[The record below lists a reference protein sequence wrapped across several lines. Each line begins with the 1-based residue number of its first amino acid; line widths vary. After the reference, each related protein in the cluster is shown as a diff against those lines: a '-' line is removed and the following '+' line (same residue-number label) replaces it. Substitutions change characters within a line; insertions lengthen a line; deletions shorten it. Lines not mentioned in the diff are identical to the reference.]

1 MVIKMNYKERL
12 KELREYNNMSQY
24 DIAKLLNIKR
34 SSYNQFEQQYDIIPI
49 KRLNEVSNIFDCS
62 IDYILGLTNKK
73 KYINSNKEI
82 NEELSQE
89 RLKTFRKER
98 KITQVKL
105 ASILNTSQSA
115 IVGFERGRNI
125 IATPFLYELCKKYH
139 ISADY
144 LLGKIDEPQELS
156 WGFIISKNT

>member
-62 IDYILGLTNKK
+62 IDYILGLTNEK

-89 RLKTFRKER
+89 RLKVFRKER

-156 WGFIISKNT
+156 

>member
-89 RLKTFRKER
+89 RLKVFRKER

-156 WGFIISKNT
+156 

>member
-89 RLKTFRKER
+89 RLKVFRKER

-125 IATPFLYELCKKYH
+125 IATPFLYELCKKYNL
-139 ISADY
+139 SADY
-144 LLGKIDEPQELS
+144 LLGKIDEPQEL
-156 WGFIISKNT
+156 F

>member
-73 KYINSNKEI
+73 KYINSNKKI

-139 ISADY
+139 LSADY

-156 WGFIISKNT
+156 

>member
-73 KYINSNKEI
+73 KYINSNNEI

-89 RLKTFRKER
+89 RLKAFRKER

-156 WGFIISKNT
+156 

>member
-1 MVIKMNYKERL
+1 MPVSRAGSYARSVCIYLHERI
-12 KELREYNNMSQY
+12 YT
-24 DIAKLLNIKR
+24 
-34 SSYNQFEQQYDIIPI
+34 
-49 KRLNEVSNIFDCS
+49 LNEVSNIFDCS

-89 RLKTFRKER
+89 RLKVFRKER

-105 ASILNTSQSA
+105 ASILNTFHTV
-115 IVGFERGRNI
+115 IVDYEHGRNL
-125 IATPFLYELCKKYH
+125 IASPFLYTICKKYN

-144 LLGKIDEPQELS
+144 LLGKINDPKYLR
-156 WGFIISKNT
+156 

>member
-89 RLKTFRKER
+89 RLKVFRKER

-125 IATPFLYELCKKYH
+125 IATSFLYELCKKYH

-156 WGFIISKNT
+156 

>member
-144 LLGKIDEPQELS
+144 LLGKIDEPQEL
-156 WGFIISKNT
+156 F

>member
-1 MVIKMNYKERL
+1 MNYGIKL

-49 KRLNEVSNIFDCS
+49 KRLNEVANIFNCS
-62 IDYILGLTNKK
+62 IDYILGLTDQKC
-73 KYINSNKEI
+73 YSNLTIEIDKEI
-82 NEELSQE
+82 SKE
-89 RLKTFRKER
+89 RLRAWRKE
-98 KITQVKL
+98 KKLTQEKL
-105 ASILNTSQSA
+105 AQILKTTQSV

-125 IATPFLYELCKKYH
+125 IATPFLYTICSKYNV
-139 ISADY
+139 SADY

-156 WGFIISKNT
+156 

>member
-1 MVIKMNYKERL
+1 MNYGIKL

-49 KRLNEVSNIFDCS
+49 KRLNEVANIFNCS
-62 IDYILGLTNKK
+62 IDYILGLTDQKC
-73 KYINSNKEI
+73 YSNLKIEIDKEI
-82 NEELSQE
+82 SKE
-89 RLKTFRKER
+89 RLRAWRKE
-98 KITQVKL
+98 KKLTQEKL
-105 ASILNTSQSA
+105 AQILKTTQSV

-125 IATPFLYELCKKYH
+125 IATPFLYTICNKYN

-156 WGFIISKNT
+156 

>member
-156 WGFIISKNT
+156 

>member
-12 KELREYNNMSQY
+12 KELREYHNLSQY
-24 DIAKLLNIKR
+24 DMAKLLNIKR

-49 KRLNEVSNIFDCS
+49 KRLNEVANIFDCS

-73 KYINSNKEI
+73 KYTNSKKEI

-98 KITQVKL
+98 
-105 ASILNTSQSA
+105 
-115 IVGFERGRNI
+115 
-125 IATPFLYELCKKYH
+125 
-139 ISADY
+139 
-144 LLGKIDEPQELS
+144 
-156 WGFIISKNT
+156 

>member
-1 MVIKMNYKERL
+1 MVNKMNYKERL

-89 RLKTFRKER
+89 RLKVFRKER

-156 WGFIISKNT
+156 

>member
-1 MVIKMNYKERL
+1 MVNKMNYKERL

-82 NEELSQE
+82 NEE
-89 RLKTFRKER
+89 
-98 KITQVKL
+98 
-105 ASILNTSQSA
+105 
-115 IVGFERGRNI
+115 
-125 IATPFLYELCKKYH
+125 
-139 ISADY
+139 
-144 LLGKIDEPQELS
+144 
-156 WGFIISKNT
+156 